1 MRGNTRRWSGK
12 AGTAGVPRAWQG
24 TSSPVHPRPRGALL
38 PYGTPARHAETVKQ
52 FRRAGRAMTSVKRT
66 LPEASATP
74 PATVKRRRRK
84 RKGKVFPFSPYPLL
98 RRTRRASFRKR
109 WRWTP

>member
-1 MRGNTRRWSGK
+1 MRGNTRRWFGK

-24 TSSPVHPRPRGALL
+24 TIRPRAPRPRGALL
-38 PYGTPARHAETVKQ
+38 PYGTPARHTVTAEQ
-52 FRRAGRAMTSVKRT
+52 FRRVGRAVTFAKRS
-66 LPEASATP
+66 LPEATATP

-84 RKGKVFPFSPYPLL
+84 RKGKVFPFSLYPLL